1 MRIPAALIVV
11 VLIVAACSETTT
23 TSTSTTTTPTS
34 TSEPATVASSTT
46 TAGPTTTSTTD
57 SLDGTA
63 DLIIHNARVVTMGP
77 DRDVAGALAI
87 TDGDITAVG
96 DEDAVL
102 EHRGPDTGV
111 VDVGGRTVIPGFVD
125 PHTHLL
131 QAPAPDL
138 DGMRAGQEELL
149 RGGTTSAGMPSV
161 EPEELDAF
169 RTLDDVG
176 EIAVRTHLYVLYNS
190 VCGDRPFGEFYLE
203 SPFTQDPEPKLT
215 VAGVKVFADGGVCQA
230 PAVSFIYPDT
240 VPQELADAGWV
251 GSGDL
256 YITSD
261 ELTEV
266 VDEVDRRGGQVMV
279 HAIGDEALR
288 TTLTGMAAAKQGG
301 LDLRHRIDHNS
312 LVGLLTPDELAL
324 YGEADVT
331 PIVQMTPWAHAC
343 EEGRSEMWASIWPEE
358 VLNSVEDRTLISDAN
373 PGITMAWHG
382 DGPYI
387 NGTPLQQMFS
397 VVTGGSVDTDTGEPC
412 YPEPWDWFPTV
423 DVEDALALTTIDAA
437 RAMLIEHRVGSLEVG
452 KVADLLVL
460 AEDPFHADPEL
471 GLAANY
477 PLVVMIDGAVQHC
490 NGELCDQFDAAAA
503 PPPATG
509 AGEGTP
515 VDHAVVA
522 AVSASAEHTLAQGAV
537 DGNIDSGWVSGDM
550 APQWIEFDLGE
561 ERNVARL
568 WLRVDQAPPG
578 LTVHEI
584 YAGPEPDPEE
594 LVAVVEEDTDWG
606 DELTVDIGTP
616 ARYIRIVTTESP
628 SWIAWL
634 EVEIELD
641 P

>member
-1 MRIPAALIVV
+1 MRVPPILIVIA
-11 VLIVAACSETTT
+11 LLVAACSETTAT
-23 TSTSTTTTPTS
+23 TSTSG
-34 TSEPATVASSTT
+34 PAAVTSSTA
-46 TAGPTTTSTTD
+46 TAGPTTTSTTE
-57 SLDGTA
+57 SSDGTA
-63 DLIIHNARVVTMGP
+63 DLIIHNARVVTMDM
-77 DRDVAGALAI
+77 DRDVAGALAV

-96 DEDAVL
+96 DDDTVMTHA
-102 EHRGPDTGV
+102 GPGTRV

-149 RGGTTSAGMPSV
+149 LGGTTTAGMPSV
-161 EPEELDAF
+161 EPDELDAF
-169 RTLDDVG
+169 NTLDDAG
-176 EIAVRTHLYVLYNS
+176 EIAIRTHLYVLYNS

-203 SPFTQDPEPKLT
+203 SPFSQDPEAKLN
-215 VAGVKVFADGGVCQA
+215 VAGVKVFADGGVCQG
-230 PAVSFIYPDT
+230 PAVSFTYPDT
-240 VPQELADAGWV
+240 VPQELQDAGWV
-251 GSGDL
+251 GNGDL

-261 ELTEV
+261 ELEEV
-266 VDEVDRRGGQVMV
+266 VAEVNGRGGQVVV

-288 TTLTGMAAAKQGG
+288 TTLTGMAAAKQSG
-301 LDLRHRIDHNS
+301 LDLQHRIDHNS
-312 LVGLLTPDELAL
+312 LVGLLTPEELAL
-324 YGEADVT
+324 YGEADLT

-343 EEGRSEMWASIWPEE
+343 EEGRSEMWASIWPDE
-358 VLNSVEDRTLISDAN
+358 VINSVENRTLISAAN

-397 VVTGGSVDTDTGEPC
+397 VVTRGSVDRETGEPC

-437 RAMLIEHRVGSLEVG
+437 RAMLIERRVGSLEVE

-477 PLVVMIDGAVQHC
+477 PLVVMIGGVVHRC
-490 NGELCDQFDAAAA
+490 EGELCDQFDSAAE
-503 PPPATG
+503 PPPSSGTG
-509 AGEGTP
+509 ERTP

-522 AVSASAEHTLAQGAV
+522 AVRASREHTPAEGAV
-537 DGNIDSGWVSGDM
+537 DGDVDSGWVSGDL
-550 APQWIEFDLGE
+550 APQWIELDLGE
-561 ERNVARL
+561 ERSVDRL
-568 WLRVDQAPPG
+568 RLLVDQAPPG
-578 LTVHEI
+578 PTVHEI
-584 YAGPEPDPEE
+584 YAGPDPDPQER
-594 LVAVVEEDTDWG
+594 VAVVEEDTDWG
-606 DELTVDIGTP
+606 DELTVAIGTP

-634 EVEIELD
+634 EVDIVLG